1 MMDENYAKR
10 LRVIFDDIYSALN
23 AIIDM
28 VYDGEDRDEIIE
40 ALEALKHAID
50 LDED

>member
-1 MMDENYAKR
+1 MDENYSRR
-10 LRVIFDDIYSALN
+10 LRVIFDDIYSELN

-28 VYDGEDRDEIIE
+28 IYDGDDQDEIIE
-40 ALEALKHAID
+40 ALEALKRAID